1 MADLG
6 ELAIRLGAISS
17 VDRKG
22 SAIALD
28 DFESPLLKWVTAATS
43 GGSVTLGTTSVRS
56 GSQAIKLFATNS
68 VGAHATIRKYL
79 FPVGIKPQGIEIHFA
94 TQSTASLLYIEV
106 TYYDGTNKHEALLYL
121 DFKDRLA
128 GIQQVVGI
136 GTVFATGLVFSS
148 SNHQYE
154 PLKLVMDFDNDEYV
168 RVIIGGTEYDLSAY
182 TIPKT
187 ADVSSPFIYLQ
198 TYIKNKDGVG
208 TVSLWLDDFIYT
220 TNELA

>member
-1 MADLG
+1 MTRGQPDFGLYAPKNTLSSMADLG

-79 FPVGIKPQGIEIHFA
+79 
-94 TQSTASLLYIEV
+94 LL
-106 TYYDGTNKHEALLYL
+106 AL
-121 DFKDRLA
+121 
-128 GIQQVVGI
+128 
-136 GTVFATGLVFSS
+136 
-148 SNHQYE
+148 
-154 PLKLVMDFDNDEYV
+154 
-168 RVIIGGTEYDLSAY
+168 
-182 TIPKT
+182 
-187 ADVSSPFIYLQ
+187 
-198 TYIKNKDGVG
+198 
-208 TVSLWLDDFIYT
+208 
-220 TNELA
+220 